1 MIDTVIS
8 LPTVLPAIPRERS
21 ARARRSRL
29 GRRLYSTGPG
39 TRVRARL
46 GRRHVCRKLDT
57 GAMKPLTK
65 EHSKFLEFVV

>member
-21 ARARRSRL
+21 ARARAAAVSAL

-57 GAMKPLTK
+57 GAGTGTVP
-65 EHSKFLEFVV
+65 VPVP

>member
-29 GRRLYSTGPG
+29 HGRRLYSTGPG

-57 GAMKPLTK
+57 GAGTGTVP
-65 EHSKFLEFVV
+65 VPVP